1 MPTANFQTDV
11 NLQSTLTMVAI
22 HVKACV
28 KKISHQELSSSDK
41 WVHLH
46 NRQYKTN
53 KCNTFHIFVTNKQ
66 TMKKKHIKPFMGNL
80 QILPITAIN
89 VDVSCQK

>member
-11 NLQSTLTMVAI
+11 NLRSTLTIAI

-28 KKISHQELSSSDK
+28 KKISHQQLSSSDK
-41 WVHLH
+41 CVHFH

-53 KCNTFHIFVTNKQ
+53 KCNTFQYLCDK
-66 TMKKKHIKPFMGNL
+66 
-80 QILPITAIN
+80 
-89 VDVSCQK
+89 